1 MFVCGILLLV
11 QVNLVFPRLIFP
23 FGIICAWEIEVH
35 TLVLRISWWSTT
47 DKPNLS
53 PIFFYSSNI
62 DHDAIKIIKRRK
74 HIFGFQGAKINKLD
88 DLQHAII
95 FILSCED
102 VSKIY
107 VSNYCIQIKD
117 IALNCKPIH
126 VCFRLTHIR

>member
-1 MFVCGILLLV
+1 MKPSHVFILGDFIFFVYLCVWWCILLSV
-11 QVNLVFPRLIFP
+11 QVNLLFPRLIFP

-35 TLVLRISWWSTT
+35 ALVLCISWWSTT

-95 FILSCED
+95 FILMWRR
-102 VSKIY
+102 
-107 VSNYCIQIKD
+107 IKD
-117 IALNCKPIH
+117 ICIKLLYSN
-126 VCFRLTHIR
+126 